1 MMENDK
7 MVRLEEMKDSIEET
21 LENLHK
27 VYEQQITLL
36 EVVRSSDKKDM
47 FKDFCDDMGSQ
58 LTEMNKQSV
67 TLLKRSELLQ
77 EVIDECKVDEKSK
90 AIVLK
95 VLDVF
100 GVFEEN

>member
-1 MMENDK
+1 MENDK

-47 FKDFCDDMGSQ
+47 FKDLCDDMSSQ

-100 GVFEEN
+100 GIFEEN